1 MTTTHVSNEDIIVE
15 HDAPWS
21 RELGQPNGKDNH
33 VVNGED
39 RGEALITEL
48 ASLRDLAYQHRRTA
62 AAIELKIGVGV
73 LDKIVKQ
80 RRAELEDNNPTP
92 LAEHW
97 VVSPWPEPV
106 GINEL
111 LQEITDRLARHVV
124 MTPQQTTAVALWILF
139 TWVHDAASAFW
150 PDGRC

>member
-1 MTTTHVSNEDIIVE
+1 MDRGRLRSLSSVSAYQGSRRKRFAGGRKMTTTHVSNEDIIVE

-80 RRAELEDNNPTP
+80 RRAELE
-92 LAEHW
+92 
-97 VVSPWPEPV
+97 
-106 GINEL
+106 
-111 LQEITDRLARHVV
+111 
-124 MTPQQTTAVALWILF
+124 
-139 TWVHDAASAFW
+139 
-150 PDGRC
+150 